1 LVAGDDE
8 PAAAACRALAKKVYR
23 SSRLRP
29 SIDEA
34 SARALCGANP
44 TEPAEAASLAELRRA
59 LSAPLD
65 GAGARAL
72 LESIARRVPSE
83 GLVVV
88 ERVGDELRASL
99 LRTDPTSSSAPLRP
113 GRASLALGP
122 AGAELRLAETLSD
135 LEQLL
140 GPPPAP
146 AVPAT
151 PTGPREVPPDLG
163 AEHPAGPRREPAPV
177 PPLPAEGGSLA
188 SSPWFWVAVG
198 SVAAIGLSI
207 LIVSQATNV
216 DESSVR
222 LQGRVL
228 P

>member
-1 LVAGDDE
+1 M
-8 PAAAACRALAKKVYR
+8 
-23 SSRLRP
+23 
-29 SIDEA
+29 
-34 SARALCGANP
+34 
-44 TEPAEAASLAELRRA
+44 
-59 LSAPLD
+59 
-65 GAGARAL
+65 

-88 ERVGDELRASL
+88 ERVGDELSASL

-113 GRASLALGP
+113 GRTSLALGP
-122 AGAELRLAETLSD
+122 AGSELRLVEALAD

-146 AVPAT
+146 AVPSK
-151 PTGPREVPPDLG
+151 PNQPRPAPPDLG
-163 AEHPAGPRREPAPV
+163 AEQPAGPRRKPAPA
-177 PPLPAEGGSLA
+177 PPAPAEDGSLT

-198 SVAAIGLSI
+198 SVAAIGLGI